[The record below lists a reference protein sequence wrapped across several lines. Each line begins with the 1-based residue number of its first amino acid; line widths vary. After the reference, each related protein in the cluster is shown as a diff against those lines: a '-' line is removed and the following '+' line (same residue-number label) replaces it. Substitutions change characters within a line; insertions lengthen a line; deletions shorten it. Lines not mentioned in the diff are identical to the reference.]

1 VNGVNLVAAFGLM
14 LVIEGV
20 MPLAAPALWR
30 EAFRRMTEMRD
41 GQLRFLGLASMI
53 GGLIILVALS

>member
-1 VNGVNLVAAFGLM
+1 VDGVNLVAAVGLM

-20 MPLAAPALWR
+20 MPLAAPAIWR
-30 EAFRRMTEMRD
+30 EGFRRITEMRD